1 MKLSNNGGVRGA
13 IYARVSSER
22 QAQAGTIESQVAML
36 KDRVRRDELM
46 LDEALCFIDDGYT
59 GSTLV
64 RPGLERLRDLA
75 AAGGVDRLDVASP
88 DRLARPPAYPG

>member
-1 MKLSNNGGVRGA
+1 MKLSNNGVVRGA

-64 RPGLERLRDLA
+64 RPAL
-75 AAGGVDRLDVASP
+75 VTVAK
-88 DRLARPPAYPG
+88 PGDSLKSGE